1 MAGQPTSEDPQ
12 GAGGARVGVGVLGLE
27 EIVFLGILNLGIF
40 APASCFLPLLLLLLP
55 ILVVLCVVKAN

>member
-40 APASCFLPLLLLLLP
+40 APSSCFLLLLLLLP